1 MEKSLQAGFFPPIYF
16 HQFSLTPK
24 YCLQYCYCRSPPKS
38 PPIRDAS
45 PKSPPHTPT
54 GTRRTPPST
63 LRAPDAPHLQP
74 PSSSATPKPPQLVFI
89 TNDPPT
95 SKIGINIPNFFVIS
109 VDCVRVQVW
118 VGLGSSGCCRLRVRV
133 GYSACCGWVFRLL
146 RVQVK
151 VGLQFLD
158 VVVGCRSGCGL
169 GLGFQIVVVGFRIV
183 LGGFSY
189 CCGSG
194 CGLGCETWKRSHGP
208 KLEPDMLWNRPVF
221 LPSWT
226 KSLLIYGQTG
236 QLWSNS
242 ATGYVMFISLHI
254 NVDSIYVSG
263 F

>member
-1 MEKSLQAGFFPPIYF
+1 MRAGQKLAGFFPPIYF

-38 PPIRDAS
+38 PPIRDDAS

-63 LRAPDAPHLQP
+63 LCAPDAPHLQP

-89 TNDPPT
+89 TNDPPA
-95 SKIGINIPNFFVIS
+95 SKI
-109 VDCVRVQVW
+109 
-118 VGLGSSGCCRLRVRV
+118 
-133 GYSACCGWVFRLL
+133 
-146 RVQVK
+146 
-151 VGLQFLD
+151 
-158 VVVGCRSGCGL
+158 
-169 GLGFQIVVVGFRIV
+169 
-183 LGGFSY
+183 
-189 CCGSG
+189 
-194 CGLGCETWKRSHGP
+194 ETWKRSHGP

-242 ATGYVMFISLHI
+242 ATGSEYAATSWGVQ
-254 NVDSIYVSG
+254 
-263 F
+263 